1 MDKDIPF
8 YLSLVFVLGGLSLL
22 VYSSDLFISAAS
34 KVAKKLGVSPFII
47 GMVVIGFGTSA
58 PELCVS
64 VMSGLADHSALSL
77 GNAYGSCI
85 FNIAAILG
93 VTAIIKPITAKRTTA
108 LVAGP
113 VLFAISALTYYLLM
127 DRTCSK
133 FDSSVLLGLFLV
145 LLPLYCWFDQKSNSP
160 DNNEVKPDVEENDC
174 GVLWIEL
181 LKLLAGL
188 SLLVGSSHIL
198 VWGSVDIARTLGVSE
213 LMIGLTVVAIGTSLP
228 ELASAIAAARR
239 GEHEFVLGNIIGS
252 NFFNTLAVVGLAC
265 VISPAKGIS
274 ETVLMR
280 DLPVMSALSI
290 SITLFAFNFRSP
302 DSDGRIG
309 RRKGL
314 LWLLVFIVYTVFV
327 ILGERS

>member
-8 YLSLVFVLGGLSLL
+8 LLALVFVAGGLSFL

-34 KVAKKLGVSPFII
+34 KVAQKLGISPFII

-64 VMSGLADHSALSL
+64 VMSGLSDHSALSL

-93 VTAIIKPITAKRTTA
+93 VTAVIKPITAKRTTA

-113 VLFAISALTYYLLM
+113 VLFAISALTYCLLI

-145 LLPLYCWFDQKSNSP
+145 LLPLYCWFDQKSNGSAGVGAGP
-160 DNNEVKPDVEENDC
+160 DAVRKDGC
-174 GVLWIEL
+174 VLWIEL
-181 LKLLAGL
+181 FKLLAGL
-188 SLLVGSSHIL
+188 ALLVGSSHVL
-198 VWGSVDIARTLGVSE
+198 VWGSVDIARTFGVSE
-213 LMIGLTVVAIGTSLP
+213 LMIGLTIVAIGTSLP

-274 ETVLMR
+274 ASVLMR
-280 DLPVMSALSI
+280 DLPVMGALSF

-302 DSDGRIG
+302 RSDGRIG

-314 LWLLVFIVYTVFV
+314 LWIAAFIVYTVFV
-327 ILGERS
+327 ILGERV

>member
-8 YLSLVFVLGGLSLL
+8 LLALVFVAGGLSFL

-34 KVAKKLGVSPFII
+34 KVAQKLGISPFII

-64 VMSGLADHSALSL
+64 VMSGLSDHSALSL

-93 VTAIIKPITAKRTTA
+93 VTAIIKPILAKRTTA

-113 VLFAISALTYYLLM
+113 VLLAISALTYYLLM
-127 DRTCSK
+127 DRNCSK
-133 FDSSVLLGLFLV
+133 IDSSILLGLFIV
-145 LLPLYCWFDQKSNSP
+145 LLPLYCWFDQKSNGSVGAGP
-160 DNNEVKPDVEENDC
+160 DAGRKDGC
-174 GVLWIEL
+174 VLWIEL
-181 LKLLAGL
+181 LKLLFGL
-188 SLLVGSSHIL
+188 ALLVGSSHVL
-198 VWGSVDIARTLGVSE
+198 VWGSVDIARTFGVSE

-274 ETVLMR
+274 ASVLMR
-280 DLPVMSALSI
+280 DLPVMGVLSI
-290 SITLFAFNFRSP
+290 SITFFAFNFRSP
-302 DSDGRIG
+302 RSDGRIG

-314 LWLLVFIVYTVFV
+314 LWIAAFILYTVFV
-327 ILGERS
+327 ILGERA

>member
-8 YLSLVFVLGGLSLL
+8 LLALVFVAGGLSFL

-34 KVAKKLGVSPFII
+34 KVAQKLGISPFII

-64 VMSGLADHSALSL
+64 VMSGLSDHSALSL

-93 VTAIIKPITAKRTTA
+93 VTAVIKPITAKRTTA

-113 VLFAISALTYYLLM
+113 VLFAISALTYCLLI

-145 LLPLYCWFDQKSNSP
+145 LLPLYCWFDQKSNGSAGAGP
-160 DNNEVKPDVEENDC
+160 DAGRKDGC
-174 GVLWIEL
+174 VLWIEL
-181 LKLLAGL
+181 LKLLVGL
-188 SLLVGSSHIL
+188 ALLVGSSHVL
-198 VWGSVDIARTLGVSE
+198 VWGSVDIARTFGVSE
-213 LMIGLTVVAIGTSLP
+213 LMIGLTIVAIGTSLP

-274 ETVLMR
+274 ASVLMR
-280 DLPVMSALSI
+280 DLPVMGALSF

-302 DSDGRIG
+302 RSDGRIG

-314 LWLLVFIVYTVFV
+314 LWIAAFIVYTVFV
-327 ILGERS
+327 ILGERA

>member
-34 KVAKKLGVSPFII
+34 KVAKKLGISPFII

-133 FDSSVLLGLFLV
+133 FDSSILLGLFIV

-160 DNNEVKPDVEENDC
+160 DNNEVKPDVGENDG

-213 LMIGLTVVAIGTSLP
+213 LMIGLTVVAIGTSP
-228 ELASAIAAARR
+228 QQWHWPIPAAT
-239 GEHEFVLGNIIGS
+239 F
-252 NFFNTLAVVGLAC
+252 
-265 VISPAKGIS
+265 
-274 ETVLMR
+274 
-280 DLPVMSALSI
+280 LS
-290 SITLFAFNFRSP
+290 RP
-302 DSDGRIG
+302 Q
-309 RRKGL
+309 
-314 LWLLVFIVYTVFV
+314 
-327 ILGERS
+327 

>member
-8 YLSLVFVLGGLSLL
+8 LLALVFVAGGLSFL

-34 KVAKKLGVSPFII
+34 KVAQKLGISPFII

-64 VMSGLADHSALSL
+64 VMSGLSDHSAISL

-113 VLFAISALTYYLLM
+113 VLFAISALTYCLLI

-145 LLPLYCWFDQKSNSP
+145 LLPLYCWFDQKSNGSAGAGAGP
-160 DNNEVKPDVEENDC
+160 DAVRKDGC
-174 GVLWIEL
+174 VLWIEL
-181 LKLLAGL
+181 LKLLVGL
-188 SLLVGSSHIL
+188 ALLVGSSHVL
-198 VWGSVDIARTLGVSE
+198 VWGSVDIARTFGVSE
-213 LMIGLTVVAIGTSLP
+213 LMIGLTIVAIGTSLP

-274 ETVLMR
+274 ASVLMR
-280 DLPVMSALSI
+280 DLPVMGALSV

-302 DSDGRIG
+302 RSDGRIG

-314 LWLLVFIVYTVFV
+314 LWIAAFIVYTVFV
-327 ILGERS
+327 ILGERA

>member
-8 YLSLVFVLGGLSLL
+8 LLALVFVAGGLSFL

-34 KVAKKLGVSPFII
+34 KVAQKLGISPFII

-64 VMSGLADHSALSL
+64 VMSGLSDHSALSL

-93 VTAIIKPITAKRTTA
+93 VTAVIKPITAKRTTA

-113 VLFAISALTYYLLM
+113 VLFAISALTYCLLI

-145 LLPLYCWFDQKSNSP
+145 LLPLYCWFDQKSNGSVGAGP
-160 DNNEVKPDVEENDC
+160 DAGRKDGC
-174 GVLWIEL
+174 VLWIEL
-181 LKLLAGL
+181 LKLLVGL
-188 SLLVGSSHIL
+188 ALLVGSSHVL
-198 VWGSVDIARTLGVSE
+198 VWGSVDIARTFGVSE
-213 LMIGLTVVAIGTSLP
+213 LMIGLTIVAIGTSLP

-274 ETVLMR
+274 ASVLMR
-280 DLPVMSALSI
+280 DLPVMGALSV

-302 DSDGRIG
+302 RSDGRIG

-314 LWLLVFIVYTVFV
+314 LWIAAFIVYTVFV
-327 ILGERS
+327 ILGERM

>member
-8 YLSLVFVLGGLSLL
+8 YLSPVFVLGGLSLL

-34 KVAKKLGVSPFII
+34 KVAKKLGISPFII

-64 VMSGLADHSALSL
+64 VMSGLSDHSALSL

-113 VLFAISALTYYLLM
+113 VLFAISALTYCLLI

-145 LLPLYCWFDQKSNSP
+145 LLPLYCWFDQKSNGSAGAGP
-160 DNNEVKPDVEENDC
+160 DAGRKDGC
-174 GVLWIEL
+174 VLWIEL
-181 LKLLAGL
+181 LKLLVGL
-188 SLLVGSSHIL
+188 ALLVGSSHVL
-198 VWGSVDIARTLGVSE
+198 VWGSVDIARTFGVSE
-213 LMIGLTVVAIGTSLP
+213 LMIGLTIVAIGTSLP

-265 VISPAKGIS
+265 VISPAKDIS
-274 ETVLMR
+274 ESVMMR

-302 DSDGRIG
+302 GSDGRIG

-314 LWLLVFIVYTVFV
+314 LWLAVFVVYTVFV